1 MVRSRYTISV
11 SKSAKNSTIIVV
23 HKPRMEDKKM
33 NNLQKR
39 KETQKSFTE
48 VMDMMRQNTK
58 LMDFAERN
66 YQLDTVRIE
75 LLQNILLEIGERN
88 KEEVKKNIYLY
99 GSMIKGQDFIARQ
112 IFLWLLEI
120 IEERR

>member
-1 MVRSRYTISV
+1 
-11 SKSAKNSTIIVV
+11 
-23 HKPRMEDKKM
+23 M

-39 KETQKSFTE
+39 KETQKSFTA
-48 VMDMMRQNTK
+48 VMDMMRQNTM

-75 LLQNILLEIGERN
+75 LLQNILFEIGERN
-88 KEEVKKNIYLY
+88 REEVKQNIYLY

-112 IFLWLLEI
+112 IFLWLLEM
-120 IEERR
+120 IEERN